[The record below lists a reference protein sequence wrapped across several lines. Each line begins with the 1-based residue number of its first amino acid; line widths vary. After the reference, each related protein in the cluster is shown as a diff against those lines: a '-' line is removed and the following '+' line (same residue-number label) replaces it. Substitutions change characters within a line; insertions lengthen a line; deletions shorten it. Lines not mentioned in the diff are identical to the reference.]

1 MKKISFLT
9 LALGA
14 LFTSKGQQTI
24 TGTSPIGYSV
34 TISLAT
40 AATAST
46 APITTTGAGVSWNCS
61 NLQSSNPA
69 TNLFISTPSLQP
81 FANDYPSSNRN
92 MNVSLGGT
100 LVLNEFFIVHTDSL
114 VKLGGHVAG
123 SPYEIYNNPQLDMK
137 FPFSYGNTV
146 VDTYSKTSYLSNG
159 NVSSTQNGSLTL
171 SYVGYGTLTL
181 PVGTFT
187 NVAMLK
193 KVRTNSIGPTT
204 TAYSWVTYPGG
215 ELLMDY
221 DNNGSIKV
229 NYVSS
234 ISTGISEKNDI
245 EKEIMLYPSI
255 TDKTVYIQK
264 GKGNWKIFIYDVLMR
279 NVGFVEEQDRF
290 DLIGPKGI
298 YYVELINKD
307 TGLKVSKKIVL
318 Q

>member
-1 MKKISFLT
+1 MKKISLFAI
-9 LALGA
+9 ALGGI
-14 LFTSKGQQTI
+14 LSVKGQQTI

-34 TISLAT
+34 NISVAT

-46 APITTTGAGVSWNCS
+46 APITSTGAGVTWNCS
-61 NLQSSNPA
+61 NLQTAMPIGNLYISNP
-69 TNLFISTPSLQP
+69 SGQP
-81 FANDYPSSNRN
+81 FANDYPSANRN
-92 MNVSLGGT
+92 MNVSLSGT
-100 LVLNEFFIVHTDSL
+100 TAINEFYIVHTDSL
-114 VKLGGHVAG
+114 VKLGGHVSG
-123 SPYEIYNNPQLDMK
+123 LPYEIYNNPQLDMK

-221 DNNGSIKV
+221 DNNGSVKL

-234 ISTGISEKNDI
+234 ISTSLNEMSDVTN
-245 EKEIMLYPSI
+245 EILLFPSI
-255 TDKTVYIQK
+255 TDKTVYIK
-264 GKGNWKIFIYDVLMR
+264 KNTGNWKIFVYDITMR
-279 NVGFVEEQDRF
+279 NIAYYEEVDHF
-290 DLIGPKGI
+290 EMIGPKGI

-307 TGLKVSKKIVL
+307 TGVRIPKKIIL